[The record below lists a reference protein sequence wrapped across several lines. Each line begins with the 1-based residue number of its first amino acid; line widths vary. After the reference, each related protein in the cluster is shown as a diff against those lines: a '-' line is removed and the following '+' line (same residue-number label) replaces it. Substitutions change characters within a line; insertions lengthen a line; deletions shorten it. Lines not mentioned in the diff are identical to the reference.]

1 MAQGLQCLLQGC
13 TLSSAKR
20 STLMLLHAAV
30 HSTPCCRLLH
40 NPLQAAP
47 KPASYQHSLPQL
59 PPAEEGEEEDA
70 AAVEA
75 RPQAYAAVSAAL
87 QATHAADTQDAL
99 DFELKRQTVLLVN
112 QLSFGGA
119 FG

>member
-1 MAQGLQCLLQGC
+1 MKIVWVSMDA
-13 TLSSAKR
+13 
-20 STLMLLHAAV
+20 LHAAD
-30 HSTPCCRLLH
+30 
-40 NPLQAAP
+40 
-47 KPASYQHSLPQL
+47 QHSLPQL